1 MSGRGG
7 NDVVRVQTE
16 DVLKVKTQTLYVT
29 SLN

>member
-7 NDVVRVQTE
+7 NDVVRIQTE